1 MFKTVTASIFA
12 LTLAFSLNAS
22 AQQPDL
28 SGKHHIQAIGKTEGK
43 GAYLHVWTHGLVVAD
58 KDYDATT
65 FELVKVGDDTRKGK
79 EAGLYHLKQ
88 HDGHYLC
95 VKDGKIYGDKKAPSK
110 DSQRWIVWDNGGA
123 YSIVFY
129 DDETKG
135 ANAVSFVS
143 KDSGATVAKPNADGR
158 YSIELAR
165 NNAGGRGMQHQL
177 WDVTKE

>member
-1 MFKTVTASIFA
+1 MFKTVTAAMFA

-28 SGKHHIQAIGKTEGK
+28 SGKHHIRAIGKTDGK
-43 GAYLHVWTHGLVVAD
+43 GAYLHVWTHGQVVAD
-58 KDYDATT
+58 TDYAATT
-65 FELVKVGDDTRKGK
+65 FELIKVSEDTRKGK

-88 HDGHYLC
+88 HDGYYLC

-110 DSQRWIVWDNGGA
+110 DAQRWIVWDNGGV
-123 YSIVFY
+123 YSIVFH
-129 DDETKG
+129 DDATKG

-143 KDSGATVAKPNADGR
+143 KDSGATVAKPNAEGR

-165 NNAGGRGMQHQL
+165 NNAGGRGMQHQI
-177 WDVTKE
+177 WEITKE